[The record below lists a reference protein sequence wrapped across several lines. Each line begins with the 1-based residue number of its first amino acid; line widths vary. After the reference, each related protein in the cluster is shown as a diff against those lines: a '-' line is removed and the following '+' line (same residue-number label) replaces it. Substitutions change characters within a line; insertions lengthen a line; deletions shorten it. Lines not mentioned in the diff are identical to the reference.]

1 MLTKDAT
8 INILQLKPHPA
19 GGFFCR
25 TDELSPQTDN
35 ANSDRSLTAFYY
47 LLEANTRV
55 MFEKLHAEKSMTFH
69 WGDPLD
75 LYLLTP
81 SESQES
87 AQMKI
92 QTLGMDLVS
101 GQRPQYT
108 IPAGCVYGAKCHPTV
123 QINPGSRKPIGF
135 TLISFHTS
143 QDNLNQNQLV
153 SPEDIQNRYGAIP
166 GFRYFF
172 E

>member
-1 MLTKDAT
+1 MLTKDAA

-19 GGFFCR
+19 GGFFSR
-25 TDELSPQTDN
+25 TDKPTPQEDQTSPF
-35 ANSDRSLTAFYY
+35 RFLTSFYY

-55 MFEKLHAEKSMTFH
+55 MFEKLRAEKSMTFH

-87 AQMKI
+87 AQMEI

-108 IPAGCVYGAKCHPTV
+108 IPAGCIYGAKCHPIM
-123 QINPGSRKPIGF
+123 QLSPGIRKPVGF

-143 QDNLNQNQLV
+143 QNNPDENQLV
-153 SPEDIQNRYGAIP
+153 PPEEIQNRYGTIP